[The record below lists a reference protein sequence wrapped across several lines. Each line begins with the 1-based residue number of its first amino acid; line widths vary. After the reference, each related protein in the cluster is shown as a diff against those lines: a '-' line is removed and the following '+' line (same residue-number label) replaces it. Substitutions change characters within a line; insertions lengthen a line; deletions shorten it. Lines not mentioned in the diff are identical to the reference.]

1 MSTVSNGVPGAAMKC
16 LACGAEMRLMDV
28 QTDTTTVCGIE
39 RHTFRCSTCPQTAQR
54 LMFNR
59 PRMPIIHLPVVT
71 RPKAPAIDLQMGRPA
86 AGSGWVNAV
95 EKLNSKQADLK
106 QRTAMTVRTPDR
118 GSAVE
123 KVSIALKQQAVAAR
137 AAAWART
144 VERLLIGRW
153 RSRSERQQWMPPVRP
168 ASAITAIRR
177 SYRTGF
183 SSPVSPPRLRL
194 LNAAKR
200 VERFGS
206 ECQSPAMKN
215 GRVGCTAE
223 RHQAHRKGI
232 KML

>member
-1 MSTVSNGVPGAAMKC
+1 MGCRGAAMKC

-106 QRTAMTVRTPDR
+106 QRTAMTVRTPDW

-123 KVSIALKQQAVAAR
+123 KVSIALKQQAVSAR

-144 VERLLIGRW
+144 VERL
-153 RSRSERQQWMPPVRP
+153 RSRQMALKERAVPVRTVDREFDRVWNAQCP
-168 ASAITAIRR
+168 DGAAPKPVASVP
-177 SYRTGF
+177 G
-183 SSPVSPPRLRL
+183 LR
-194 LNAAKR
+194 
-200 VERFGS
+200 
-206 ECQSPAMKN
+206 N
-215 GRVGCTAE
+215 GGAT
-223 RHQAHRKGI
+223 
-232 KML
+232 

>member
-106 QRTAMTVRTPDR
+106 QRTAMTVRTPDW

-137 AAAWART
+137 AAALARALEKLRSQQMALD
-144 VERLLIGRW
+144 ERAAPLTTADREFDRIWYGQCAD
-153 RSRSERQQWMPPVRP
+153 EVAPKPV
-168 ASAITAIRR
+168 ASA
-177 SYRTGF
+177 
-183 SSPVSPPRLRL
+183 PELLR
-194 LNAAKR
+194 
-200 VERFGS
+200 
-206 ECQSPAMKN
+206 N
-215 GRVGCTAE
+215 GGAT
-223 RHQAHRKGI
+223 
-232 KML
+232 

>member
-1 MSTVSNGVPGAAMKC
+1 MKC

-144 VERLLIGRW
+144 VERL
-153 RSRSERQQWMPPVRP
+153 RSRQMAIKQMAIKERAVPVRTVDREFDRVWYGHCP
-168 ASAITAIRR
+168 DEAAPK
-177 SYRTGF
+177 
-183 SSPVSPPRLRL
+183 PVALGPVPLKDDG
-194 LNAAKR
+194 A
-200 VERFGS
+200 
-206 ECQSPAMKN
+206 
-215 GRVGCTAE
+215 T
-223 RHQAHRKGI
+223 
-232 KML
+232 

>member
-71 RPKAPAIDLQMGRPA
+71 RPKAPATDLQMGRPA

-106 QRTAMTVRTPDR
+106 QRTAMTVRTPDW

-137 AAAWART
+137 AATWART
-144 VERLLIGRW
+144 VERL
-153 RSRSERQQWMPPVRP
+153 RSRQMALKERAATVDASGTTRECHHRNQHP
-168 ASAITAIRR
+168 ALME
-177 SYRTGF
+177 TGA
-183 SSPVSPPRLRL
+183 S
-194 LNAAKR
+194 
-200 VERFGS
+200 
-206 ECQSPAMKN
+206 
-215 GRVGCTAE
+215 
-223 RHQAHRKGI
+223 QAP
-232 KML
+232 

>member
-1 MSTVSNGVPGAAMKC
+1 MKC

-28 QTDTTTVCGIE
+28 RTDTTTVCGIE

-106 QRTAMTVRTPDR
+106 QRTAMTVRTPDW

-137 AAAWART
+137 AAT
-144 VERLLIGRW
+144 
-153 RSRSERQQWMPPVRP
+153 
-168 ASAITAIRR
+168 
-177 SYRTGF
+177 
-183 SSPVSPPRLRL
+183 
-194 LNAAKR
+194 
-200 VERFGS
+200 
-206 ECQSPAMKN
+206 
-215 GRVGCTAE
+215 
-223 RHQAHRKGI
+223 
-232 KML
+232 

>member
-1 MSTVSNGVPGAAMKC
+1 MRPHSTPTSQPVRRHHTLGTLLATMSTVSNGVPGAAMKC

-71 RPKAPAIDLQMGRPA
+71 RPKAIDLQMGRPA

-106 QRTAMTVRTPDR
+106 QRTAMTVRTPDW

-123 KVSIALKQQAVAAR
+123 KVSIALKQQAVSAR

-144 VERLLIGRW
+144 VERL
-153 RSRSERQQWMPPVRP
+153 RSRQMALKERAVPVRTVDREFDRVWYGHCP
-168 ASAITAIRR
+168 DEAAPKPVAL
-177 SYRTGF
+177 GPELVQDGGE
-183 SSPVSPPRLRL
+183 SSPQRSSVL
-194 LNAAKR
+194 
-200 VERFGS
+200 S
-206 ECQSPAMKN
+206 E
-215 GRVGCTAE
+215 
-223 RHQAHRKGI
+223 
-232 KML
+232 

>member
-1 MSTVSNGVPGAAMKC
+1 MKC

-106 QRTAMTVRTPDR
+106 QRTAMTVRTPDW

-144 VERLLIGRW
+144 VERLRGRQMALK
-153 RSRSERQQWMPPVRP
+153 ERAVPVRTVDREFDRVWNAQCP
-168 ASAITAIRR
+168 DGAAPKPVASVP
-177 SYRTGF
+177 G
-183 SSPVSPPRLRL
+183 LR
-194 LNAAKR
+194 
-200 VERFGS
+200 
-206 ECQSPAMKN
+206 N
-215 GRVGCTAE
+215 GGAT
-223 RHQAHRKGI
+223 
-232 KML
+232 

>member
-1 MSTVSNGVPGAAMKC
+1 MKC

-71 RPKAPAIDLQMGRPA
+71 QPKAIDLQMGRPA

-106 QRTAMTVRTPDR
+106 QRTAMTVRTPDW

-137 AAAWART
+137 AAALARALEKLRSQQMALD
-144 VERLLIGRW
+144 ERAAPLTTADREFDRIWYGQCAD
-153 RSRSERQQWMPPVRP
+153 EVAPKPV
-168 ASAITAIRR
+168 ASAHEL
-177 SYRTGF
+177 
-183 SSPVSPPRLRL
+183 LR
-194 LNAAKR
+194 
-200 VERFGS
+200 
-206 ECQSPAMKN
+206 N
-215 GRVGCTAE
+215 GGAT
-223 RHQAHRKGI
+223 
-232 KML
+232 

>member
-71 RPKAPAIDLQMGRPA
+71 QPKAIDLQMGRPA

-106 QRTAMTVRTPDR
+106 QRTAMTVRTPDW

-123 KVSIALKQQAVAAR
+123 KLSIAPQTASSGSEGRRRGQGRLRSCAAD
-137 AAAWART
+137 
-144 VERLLIGRW
+144 RW
-153 RSRSERQQWMPPVRP
+153 RSKSER
-168 ASAITAIRR
+168 S
-177 SYRTGF
+177 
-183 SSPVSPPRLRL
+183 L
-194 LNAAKR
+194 
-200 VERFGS
+200 
-206 ECQSPAMKN
+206 
-215 GRVGCTAE
+215 
-223 RHQAHRKGI
+223 
-232 KML
+232 